1 MSAPRRPVLLGGLT
15 VAAAFLVGVG
25 TGALLFR
32 TAPEQV
38 EETVRMTAPPALFEG
53 LALTDEQQER
63 IDSILAA
70 MRRSTDSVMDDT
82 RVDMVDRATRARRA
96 IEEVLTPEQVESLE
110 ERFETLGPLMIRR
123 VRVNDTLLRV
133 DTIR

>member
-1 MSAPRRPVLLGGLT
+1 MSAPRRPVLVGGLT